1 MAVYWTQV
9 TRELTEQDQADLFMT
24 REGLKEHLGRPP
36 TREEWEIS
44 KALKFGMLFNAG
56 PRVLLHSIASCQYP
70 QLAMEPL
77 PLWDQAHTA
86 APSIRKACRAFCGP
100 RVYQR
105 PSHVPSQALRPWRGA
120 VVIAL
125 DIRSTTT
132 GRFSSIGGGLQ

>member
-9 TRELTEQDQADLFMT
+9 TRELTEREQAGLFMT
-24 REGLKEHLGRPP
+24 REGLEEHLGRPP
-36 TREEWEIS
+36 TREEWEIRR
-44 KALKFGMLFNAG
+44 ALKYAILYDAG
-56 PRVLLHSIASCQYP
+56 PRSVLHAIAMRQYP
-70 QLAMEPL
+70 QLMSVLNKESDCPL
-77 PLWDQAHTA
+77 CSLLAV
-86 APSIRKACRAFCGP
+86 RKACRALCGP

-132 GRFSSIGGGLQ
+132 GRVSSIGGGLQ